1 MTRRPGLAP
10 ILAVSLALLAGCVPD
25 TSLPETCQDTSVEFT
40 ATLADG
46 RLDPVTFAACRDQ
59 EVTIT
64 ITVEQDGIL
73 HLHGYDDLLSAQEV
87 RAGEEAEL
95 SFAATHVGQFPI
107 ALHPQGGSSEL
118 TVGTL
123 IVHDA

>member
-1 MTRRPGLAP
+1 MARRRGLAL
-10 ILAVSLALLAGCVPD
+10 ILAVSLPLLTGCIPD
-25 TSLPETCQDTSVEFT
+25 TSLPETCQDASVTFT

-46 RLDPVTFAACRDQ
+46 RLEPATFAACRDQ

-64 ITVEQDGIL
+64 VAVEQDGIL
-73 HLHGYDDLLSAQEV
+73 HLHGYDDLVSAQEV

-95 SFAATHVGQFPI
+95 RFPATHVGQFPI
-107 ALHPQGGSSEL
+107 ELHPRSGPSDL
-118 TVGTL
+118 TVGTF